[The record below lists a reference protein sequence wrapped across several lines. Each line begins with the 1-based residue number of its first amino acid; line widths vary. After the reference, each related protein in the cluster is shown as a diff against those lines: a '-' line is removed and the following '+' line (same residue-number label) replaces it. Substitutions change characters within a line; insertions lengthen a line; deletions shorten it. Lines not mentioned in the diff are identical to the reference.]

1 MRFQI
6 SDFQR
11 KLIFSDHELT
21 MACCG
26 RGTGKSKGIAARIA
40 YRNVA
45 MGRSSMVGA
54 PTYGMIKS
62 TLMPDVEDWFNKFH
76 VKVKVNWSEHT
87 METRYG
93 RVVFLSGTRP
103 DAPRGYTNFEDF
115 VGDEGAYLPAAFI
128 KNAILACRSSK
139 GLSTTQTYTST
150 GRVGSQFNKWFKKP
164 PIADNLLLTASTFDN
179 PFTTD
184 QYKRT
189 AYESLLDTPEFLQQE
204 IFGGLDAETLNLVFP
219 PSKFSSFCLV
229 GGGRPRCGIDFAY
242 EGCDNTILTA
252 VNDHRILDKRVISG
266 NDDGTR
272 AFEAFMQM
280 HRQYNFEMVNK
291 DHTGGFDEGFSV
303 LMKINNVDVPQ
314 NNFNF
319 GGASPEKKYENMRA
333 FLAFNAKKMIE
344 NQGFYI
350 GMEEYE
356 DELVPQTYF
365 INKSGKIQLTPK
377 KQLKIQLGR
386 SPDYADSLWL
396 AMYKPKNLNNEQE
409 PSIPAPSRRG

>member
-11 KLIFSDHELT
+11 KLIYSDHELT

-45 MGRSSMVGA
+45 FGRSTMVGA

-87 METRYG
+87 METKYG

-103 DAPRGYTNFEDF
+103 DSPRGYTNFEDF
-115 VGDEGAYLPAAFI
+115 VGDEGAYLPKAFI
-128 KNAILACRSSK
+128 KNAVLACRSNK

-150 GRVGSQFNKWFKKP
+150 GRVGSQFNKMFKKP
-164 PIADNLLLTASTFDN
+164 PIADNLLLKASTFDN
-179 PFTTD
+179 PFTTE

-189 AYESLLDTPEFLQQE
+189 AYETLLDTPELLQQE
-204 IFGGLDAETLNLVFP
+204 LFGGLDAESLNLVFP
-219 PSKFSSFCLV
+219 PSKFSNFCLV

-242 EGCDNTILTA
+242 EGCDATILTA
-252 VNDHRILDKRVISG
+252 VNDHKILDRRVIQDS
-266 NDDGTR
+266 DDGTK
-272 AFEAFMQM
+272 AFEAFMEM
-280 HRQYNFEMVNK
+280 HRQYNFEFVNK

-303 LMKINNVDVPQ
+303 LMKINKVDVPQ

-319 GGASPEKKYENMRA
+319 GAASPDPKYANMRA
-333 FLAFNAKKMIE
+333 YLAFQAKERIE
-344 NQGFYI
+344 KNGFYI
-350 GMEEYE
+350 GFEEYE

-365 INKSGKIQLTPK
+365 VNTSGKIQLTPK
-377 KQLKIQLGR
+377 KVLKLQLGK
-386 SPDYADSLWL
+386 SPDFADSLWL
-396 AMYKPKNLNNEQE
+396 AMYRPKNSNIINNN
-409 PSIPAPSRRG
+409 SLPAPRRRG